1 MSAVKKQQAVED
13 AVHSTLVD
21 HYERYYRLAYRF
33 AGNEQ
38 DALDIVQEGAY
49 RAIFKCGQLK
59 NPEYAGTWIYRIII
73 NTAKEFLKKR
83 SRETLLGE
91 QMPDAG
97 KEDAYEAFDVNR
109 ALDALDENDRA
120 VIILRYFEELT
131 LEETAEVLGENIN
144 TVKSRLY
151 RALRKLRTKLE

>member
-1 MSAVKKQQAVED
+1 
-13 AVHSTLVD
+13 
-21 HYERYYRLAYRF
+21 
-33 AGNEQ
+33 
-38 DALDIVQEGAY
+38 
-49 RAIFKCGQLK
+49 
-59 NPEYAGTWIYRIII
+59 
-73 NTAKEFLKKR
+73 
-83 SRETLLGE
+83 
-91 QMPDAG
+91 MPDAG

-109 ALDALDENDRA
+109 ALDAMDENDRA